1 MKKIRNVVNWVL
13 GMVLC
18 SLGVCFSTKA
28 GFGLSMIGAPPY
40 IIHVWLRDRFS
51 WYTQGTSEYIWE
63 ALLLVITIIIVRRF
77 KWKYLL
83 SFGTAVLLGVMI
95 DAWFLLLGG
104 NSVYESL
111 IIRIIAFVAGTIIT
125 SIAIAFYFRTTMP
138 LQVYEL
144 TVTEISDRYK
154 FDTSK
159 VKWINDIIFLV
170 LAGLMAFLL
179 THSWAGIGIGTVIV
193 TFVNAPLIGLFGK
206 LIDKVTGKTQT
217 AKE

>member
-1 MKKIRNVVNWVL
+1 MNKVKNVINWVL

-28 GFGLSMIGAPPY
+28 GLGLSMIGAPPY
-40 IIHVWLRDRFS
+40 IIHVWLRDKFP

-63 ALLLVITIIIVRRF
+63 ALLLIITIIIVRRF
-77 KWKYLL
+77 KWKFLL
-83 SFGTAVLLGVMI
+83 SFGTAVLLGLLI
-95 DAWFLLLGG
+95 DAWFLVLGG
-104 NSVYESL
+104 NSIYDSWVV
-111 IIRIIAFVAGTIIT
+111 RILAFVAGTLIT
-125 SIAIAFYFRTTMP
+125 SLSIAFYFRTTMP

-170 LAGLMAFLL
+170 LAVAMALLL
-179 THSWAGIGIGTVIV
+179 THSLAGIGIGTVIV
-193 TFVNAPLIGLFGK
+193 TFVNAPLIGFFGK
-206 LIDKVTGKTQT
+206 LLDKIEQGKTE
-217 AKE
+217 K